1 MTDPENEPVSPE
13 PPTPEYEPGR
23 APDEAP
29 PLDPTPQPPGDGRPY
44 DAASPHAGF
53 Q

>member
-44 DAASPHAGF
+44 DAALGN